1 MKKKRVACLD
11 TRFGWGKAGKTA
23 IIRSIPGTDVHF
35 LPMSATHRLLKFG
48 VFELNLDTEELR
60 KFGIPIKL
68 RPQPFRMLA
77 LLASHAGQV
86 VAREEIKEQLWGED
100 TYVDFE
106 HGMNKCVKQIRT
118 ALGDDVNKPVYI
130 ETVPRH
136 GYRFLAPVVSKT
148 VLAPPPRVKESSS
161 GIPADLAEMIRARL
175 AARKSAAHQAASGV
189 ATTGAVAADTAASNA
204 TSPDEPAVTTVP
216 ATPEPTVAAV
226 RAPERDRRW
235 IIIAG
240 VIIVAVLALA
250 VYWYF
255 R

>member
-1 MKKKRVACLD
+1 M
-11 TRFGWGKAGKTA
+11 GKNWENSYNPLNP
-23 IIRSIPGTDVHF
+23 RTDVRVF
-35 LPMSATHRLLKFG
+35 RMSATHRLLKFG

-86 VAREEIKEQLWGED
+86 VAREEIKEQLWGEE

-175 AARKSAAHQAASGV
+175 AARKSAAHQAASGAV
-189 ATTGAVAADTAASNA
+189 ATSDPLPGATPTA
-204 TSPDEPAVTTVP
+204 EPAIATVA
-216 ATPEPTVAAV
+216 ATPEPAAAAV
-226 RAPERDRRW
+226 PAPERDWRW
-235 IIIAG
+235 
-240 VIIVAVLALA
+240 VIVAAVILVAVIATVL
-250 VYWYF
+250 YWPL

>member
-1 MKKKRVACLD
+1 
-11 TRFGWGKAGKTA
+11 
-23 IIRSIPGTDVHF
+23 
-35 LPMSATHRLLKFG
+35 MSATHRLLKFG

-68 RPQPFRMLA
+68 RPQPLRLLA

-86 VAREEIKEQLWGED
+86 VSREEIKEQLWGED

-136 GYRFLAPVVSKT
+136 GYRFLAPVVAKT

-175 AARKSAAHQAASGV
+175 AARKSAAQQAAGGTVITGTPVPV
-189 ATTGAVAADTAASNA
+189 ADVP
-204 TSPDEPAVTTVP
+204 SPPPSVEPP
-216 ATPEPTVAAV
+216 AIPEPTEPVV
-226 RAPERDRRW
+226 VPAPERDRRW
-235 IIIAG
+235 IIFAA
-240 VIIVAVLALA
+240 IIVLA
-250 VYWYF
+250 VVILAIYW
-255 R
+255 RLH

>member
-1 MKKKRVACLD
+1 
-11 TRFGWGKAGKTA
+11 
-23 IIRSIPGTDVHF
+23 
-35 LPMSATHRLLKFG
+35 MSATHRLLKFG

-60 KFGIPIKL
+60 KFGIPVKL

-86 VAREEIKEQLWGED
+86 VTREEIKEQLWGEEE

-118 ALGDDVNKPVYI
+118 ALGDDANKPVYI

-136 GYRFLAPVVSKT
+136 GYRFLAPVVAKT

-175 AARKSAAHQAASGV
+175 AARKSAAHQGAGGTVVAGTAVPNAAVPNGAPAAEPAAIASQAPAASL
-189 ATTGAVAADTAASNA
+189 
-204 TSPDEPAVTTVP
+204 
-216 ATPEPTVAAV
+216 PE
-226 RAPERDRRW
+226 PERDRRW
-235 IIIAG
+235 LILVA
-240 VIIVAVLALA
+240 VIIVVIGILAI
-250 VYWYF
+250 YWYL

>member
-1 MKKKRVACLD
+1 MPASITASCGGTAAKE
-11 TRFGWGKAGKTA
+11 A
-23 IIRSIPGTDVHF
+23 IIRPIPGTVVHF
-35 LPMSATHRLLKFG
+35 ALMSATHRLLKFG

-86 VAREEIKEQLWGED
+86 VTREEIKEQLWGED

-161 GIPADLAEMIRARL
+161 GIPADLAEMIRTRL
-175 AARKSAAHQAASGV
+175 AARKNAAQR
-189 ATTGAVAADTAASNA
+189 GADG
-204 TSPDEPAVTTVP
+204 AVTTNP
-216 ATPEPTVAAV
+216 AATGTATPDATPAADAETALSPEPVADAV
-226 RAPERDRRW
+226 PTTERDRRW
-235 IIIAG
+235 IILGAI
-240 VIIVAVLALA
+240 VIVAIIAIA
-250 VYWYF
+250 IYYWQF

>member
-1 MKKKRVACLD
+1 
-11 TRFGWGKAGKTA
+11 
-23 IIRSIPGTDVHF
+23 
-35 LPMSATHRLLKFG
+35 MSGTHRLLKFG

-60 KFGIPIKL
+60 KFGTLIKL

-86 VAREEIKEQLWGED
+86 VAREEIKDQLWGED

-136 GYRFLAPVVSKT
+136 GYRFLAPVVAKT

-175 AARKSAAHQAASGV
+175 AARKSAKHAAAGAPILSTAVPAETV
-189 ATTGAVAADTAASNA
+189 ATAPTLVAQ
-204 TSPDEPAVTTVP
+204 PAPTLVP
-216 ATPEPTVAAV
+216 AAV
-226 RAPERDRRW
+226 PAPERHWGR
-235 IIIAG
+235 IALLA
-240 VIIVAVLALA
+240 VIIVAIAILAL
-250 VYWYF
+250 YWHF